1 MMVRTLMPPRH
12 SLRVLL
18 ALGLA
23 VACQDPPVK
32 LGPENSVQVTN
43 QPGYFRLQVANMDNV
58 IDELNYTWVSADSQ
72 ARVIHNSL
80 IPHGEADIEVRA
92 ADSSVVYSGILDY
105 EKDSIT
111 KPPGPPGNWTIN
123 IKILGATGK
132 IDLTLE
138 TPP

>member
-1 MMVRTLMPPRH
+1 MTMRTSSKALI
-12 SLRVLL
+12 L
-18 ALGLA
+18 AIGLA
-23 VACQDPPVK
+23 AACQDPPVK
-32 LGPENSVQVTN
+32 LGSENNVQVTN
-43 QPGYFRLQVANMDNV
+43 SPGYFRLQVANMDNV

-92 ADSSVVYSGILDY
+92 ADSTVVYSGILDY

-111 KPPGPPGNWTIN
+111 KPPAPPGSWFIN